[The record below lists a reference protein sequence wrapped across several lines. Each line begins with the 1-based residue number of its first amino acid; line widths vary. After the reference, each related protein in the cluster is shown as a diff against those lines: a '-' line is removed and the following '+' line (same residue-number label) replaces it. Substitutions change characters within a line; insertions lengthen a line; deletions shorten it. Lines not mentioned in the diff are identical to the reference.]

1 MTKNGRSWNKMV
13 VNRPS
18 MIRAKGS
25 EAKGPF
31 HPLQSFRTV
40 HFHKSSTENDRPLWT
55 HSSTEISSKSGLRRT
70 STSSPY
76 WIFKFLVSVHEL
88 KLGRP
93 GCFKDENEGSK
104 ELGRRGRRV
113 DVLRSPDQNQPFLIF
128 EGVVIHYWPGNV
140 DERVNINLEMTVQSL

>member
-1 MTKNGRSWNKMV
+1 MV

-18 MIRAKGS
+18 MIRPETKN
-25 EAKGPF
+25 PF
-31 HPLQSFRTV
+31 DSLQSFGTV
-40 HFHKSSTENDRPLWT
+40 HFHKSSGKNDRPLWT
-55 HSSTEISSKSGLRRT
+55 HSSTEISSKSGLRST

-128 EGVVIHYWPGNV
+128 EGVSTLLTWKCRRESKYKLRNDCAKSVRRNFLFV
-140 DERVNINLEMTVQSL
+140 